1 MESEKKWDYH
11 LKNHANNFKTH
22 TKYINSLENKNH
34 GHWLKSKW
42 FYSHERHG
50 FKSTNLNFKE
60 ETGHRQFC
68 KLWAL
73 QTFTG
78 QIIINLHDVSESQ
91 KEAGY
96 LEY

>member
-1 MESEKKWDYH
+1 MVIISK
-11 LKNHANNFKTH
+11 LIQNT
-22 TKYINSLENKNH
+22 NSLENKNH
-34 GHWLKSKW
+34 ENWLKSKW
-42 FYSHERHG
+42 FYSHEGHG
-50 FKSTNLNFKE
+50 FKSTNISSKK
-60 ETGHRQFC
+60 TAVRQFC

-78 QIIINLHDVSESQ
+78 QKIINPHDVSESQ